1 MLCSFNQFIRFL
13 WTHAD
18 EYNVKVL
25 ICLCIIRQRRI
36 SRLKKI
42 LSKNFG
48 LTDFPWSTSI
58 FIVCHFWSIQSLD
71 FNFLGGHFLSKIHW
85 IGPQFFLDLEFRS
98 PQDVEIVLILALTG
112 LRFSS
117 DRFTVTLKSSIR
129 TWYISH
135 ARRERPKRISD
146 AFYRWTRRRHNVFS
160 IEWKNWKRL
169 FSKRQKDV
177 ILIF

>member
-1 MLCSFNQFIRFL
+1 MSTFWSVYALSDKALFQGQRKSYLRIL
-13 WTHAD
+13 D
-18 EYNVKVL
+18 SL
-25 ICLCIIRQRRI
+25 ISHDLRLYLSSII
-36 SRLKKI
+36 
-42 LSKNFG
+42 
-48 LTDFPWSTSI
+48 
-58 FIVCHFWSIQSLD
+58 FWSIQSLD

-117 DRFTVTLKSSIR
+117 DRFTVTLKGSIR